1 MYNNEKTEIKIE
13 RSQMTTA
20 QPKKVLVKKPSNKID
35 KQEITLEQ
43 SVRHEEILD
52 DRLKLKQQQYEEAKA
67 RILTNQTLL
76 KNKKKQNQ
84 EFPQLPN

>member
-1 MYNNEKTEIKIE
+1 MYNNEKTDIKIE

-20 QPKKVLVKKPSNKID
+20 QPKKVLVKKPSTKID

-43 SVRHEEILD
+43 SARHEEILD